1 MDVVYI
7 NRPGDENEELRYS
20 LRSLKHIPH
29 DEVWIVGYRPTW
41 VQANSIPVEGMRDK
55 QTSALNNL
63 IAALEHPEVSDP
75 FIVFNDDFFV
85 MQPLEEIPT
94 YHLGDLDKV
103 IAEHRPG
110 TAYRNAMQKTRDR
123 LIENQA
129 ENIDGALYSYETHCP
144 MVIEK
149 LGMQL
154 ALSIGQGIH
163 GMHNRTMYGNLME
176 VGGTETS
183 DFKIYRTEKE
193 SAYKQWP
200 YISTSD
206 RTFHYHHAGRYIR
219 EMFSKPGPYEK
230 QLASTRRGRAIRYHS
245 VVINP

>member
-20 LRSLKHIPH
+20 LRSLRNVPH
-29 DEVWIVGYRPTW
+29 GRVWIVGYCPTW
-41 VQANSIPVEGMRDK
+41 VSSLVERIPVEGMRDK
-55 QTSALNNL
+55 QTSALQNL

-75 FIVFNDDFFV
+75 FLIFNDDFFA
-85 MQPLEEIPT
+85 MQPMDQIPT
-94 YHLGDLDKV
+94 YHLGNLDKV

-110 TAYRNAMQKTRDR
+110 ASYTNAMQKTRDR
-123 LIENQA
+123 LAENQ
-129 ENIDGALYSYETHCP
+129 DGPFYSYETHCP

-176 VGGTETS
+176 VGGTETE

-193 SAYKQWP
+193 ATYKKWP

-206 RTFHYHHAGRYIR
+206 RTFHYHHAGRFIR
-219 EMFSKPGPYEK
+219 EMFNKSGPYEK
-230 QLASTRRGRAIRYHS
+230 QQASTRRGRAIRYHS